1 MSEFIRI
8 PKSVSDF
15 RVMVK
20 GGYIFADKSLLIR
33 DLLNTGS
40 TGMIF
45 TRPRRFGKTLAISM
59 IDRFFNIKYREEE
72 QSSDSF
78 SGLRIERC
86 REYPEWKES
95 AHRL

>member
-20 GGYIFADKSLLIR
+20 GDYIFANKSLLIR
-33 DLLNTGS
+33 DPLNTGF

-45 TRPRRFGKTLAISM
+45 THPRRFGKTLAISM

-72 QSSDSF
+72 KSSDSF

-86 REYPEWKES
+86 PEWKES
-95 AHRL
+95 THRL

>member
-15 RVMVK
+15 RVMAK
-20 GGYIFADKSLLIR
+20 GDYIFADKSLLIR

-40 TGMIF
+40 TRMIF

-59 IDRFFNIKYREEE
+59 IDRFFNIKYREE

-86 REYPEWKES
+86 PEWKES
-95 AHRL
+95 THHL

>member
-20 GGYIFADKSLLIR
+20 GDYIFADKSLLIR

-45 TRPRRFGKTLAISM
+45 TRPRRFGKILAISM
-59 IDRFFNIKYREEE
+59 IDRLFNIKYREEE
-72 QSSDSF
+72 KSSDSF
-78 SGLRIERC
+78 SGLRIER
-86 REYPEWKES
+86 YPEWKES
-95 AHRL
+95 THRL

>member
-1 MSEFIRI
+1 MGEFIRI

-72 QSSDSF
+72 KSSDSF

-86 REYPEWKES
+86 PEWKES
-95 AHRL
+95 THHL